1 MEKKFLVKVAGQEIL
16 MNKIFKSR
24 IFYVVKIT
32 ITLTIL
38 YFIFHKIDFKQLGK
52 AILAVDSKTLLLL
65 LITTAFKLFIEV
77 YNWSRY
83 LKVNPDYK
91 LTWKEIFRSHM
102 IGHSLRFLIPGG
114 HAVVG
119 KMYFVNNS
127 KKLSFLSV
135 GMEKFFQI
143 WINLVFAAFASIFYF
158 RKQTILLTTI
168 VFFIILFLPFLL
180 YYTRHLNRKKNWEK
194 YFLSYRKI
202 IPRIAILQSCYM
214 AITIFQYFLLL
225 NVFKAF
231 HIFSAIIS
239 IPLILFANII
249 PITYAGL
256 GLREKFAMEILA
268 KYDISVEIAVAT
280 SLVIFIL
287 NSVLPA
293 IIGVICLLKNRK

>member
-1 MEKKFLVKVAGQEIL
+1 

-24 IFYVVKIT
+24 IFYVIKIA

-52 AILAVDSKTLLLL
+52 AILAIDSKTLLLL
-65 LITTAFKLFIEV
+65 LITTGSKLFIEV

-83 LKVNPDYK
+83 LKVNPDYE
-91 LTWKEIFRSHM
+91 LTWKDIFRSHM

-158 RKQTILLTTI
+158 REQTILLTII
-168 VFFIILFLPFLL
+168 VFLIILFLPFLL
-180 YYTRHLNRKKNWEK
+180 YYTRHLSRKKNWEK

-202 IPRIAILQSCYM
+202 IPRIAILQGCYM

-280 SLVIFIL
+280 SLVIFLL

-293 IIGVICLLKNRK
+293 IIGVVCLLKNRK